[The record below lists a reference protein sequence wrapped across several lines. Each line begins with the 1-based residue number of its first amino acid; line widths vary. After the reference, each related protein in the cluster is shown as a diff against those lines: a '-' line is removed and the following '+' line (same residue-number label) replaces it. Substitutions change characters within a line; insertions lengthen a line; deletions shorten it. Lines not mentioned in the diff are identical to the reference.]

1 MSHPA
6 VLFVFVGIISISTLL
21 GGLLAMRCKQALQPI
36 IGFSAG
42 VLIATA
48 FADLLPEVFELIPA
62 GDYSVRTV
70 MVVVVAGFL
79 LFHCLEK
86 FTLWHACREED
97 RHFGRHQNV
106 GILGA
111 MGLSLHSFFDG
122 VAIGVAFHSS
132 YQAGIVVS
140 TAVALHKFSDGVS
153 MVSIMALKHNSLA
166 SSLLWLAVN
175 GAVPLLGALS
185 TFAFT
190 MSDASLGLLLAFFAG
205 LFLYIGASDL
215 LPEAHRDNTSG
226 VTTLLATVG
235 GIGFVFLLIHLFH
248 G

>member
-1 MSHPA
+1 MRIAWPIFIFAAITS
-6 VLFVFVGIISISTLL
+6 LSTFL
-21 GGLLAMRCKQALQPI
+21 GGLLAIRYKQALRPI
-36 IGFSAG
+36 IGFAAG

-48 FADLLPEVFELIPA
+48 FLDLLPEVFGLMPPGES
-62 GDYSVRTV
+62 SVRWIMTF
-70 MVVVVAGFL
+70 VVAGFI
-79 LFHCLEK
+79 LFHVLEK

-97 RHFGRHQNV
+97 QHFDRHQNV

-111 MGLSLHSFFDG
+111 TGLSVHSFFDG

-132 YQAGIVVS
+132 FQVGVLVS

-153 MVSIMALKHNSLA
+153 MVSIMALNRNSIA
-166 SSLLWLAVN
+166 TSLVWLSVN
-175 GAVPLLGALS
+175 ALVPILGAIS

-190 MSDASLGLLLAFFAG
+190 LSNAALALLLAFFSG

-215 LPEAHRDNTSG
+215 LPEAHRVNTSLK
-226 VTTLLATVG
+226 TLLATVG
-235 GIGFVFLLIHLFH
+235 GLAFVFALTLLFH